1 MYYDNKSTFYMKQY
15 GPAIVVGVASIMLI
29 GSGLYIYFK
38 TSVNPLNRNTEI
50 AKEQT
55 IKSNEIINEEKKE
68 EVKQEIIET
77 KTEFKEE
84 PKVENTTSALK
95 EETKPSSNIS
105 NYFQNMKSLEKSKE
119 VTVKTV
125 KYSGYITVETDN
137 ETLEFLLIGIDLKR
151 LNNDIV
157 DKIKNDLLNKKV
169 KIAFDV
175 QKQVD
180 GSNYVY
186 LFENNKL
193 YNAELLKSGLLTLR
207 TERQNISLIQEL
219 AKAQAY
225 ARDNSLG
232 VWK

>member
-38 TSVNPLNRNTEI
+38 TSVNPLNKNTEI

-55 IKSNEIINEEKKE
+55 IKSSETINEEKKE
-68 EVKQEIIET
+68 VKQEKVEP
-77 KTEFKEE
+77 KTVVKEE
-84 PKVENTTSALK
+84 PKVESTTSALK

-137 ETLEFLLIGIDLKR
+137 QTLEFLLIGVDLKR
-151 LNNDIV
+151 LNNDVI
-157 DKIKNDLLNKKV
+157 DKIKNDILNKKV

-186 LFENNKL
+186 LFESNKL